1 MLVTTGA
8 PLDEFTQKTEIIDL
22 LHPEAVCEQPTDFPK
37 QIEGANAGVLLNHR
51 EPATSQ
57 VVICGGIAKYGPADF
72 RAESICYFL
81 DGEWVCIIQNEY
93 YSTMNSKGIFPSKP

>member
-1 MLVTTGA
+1 MTLKTTLISTLESLVTTGA

-22 LHPEAVCEQPTDFPK
+22 LHPDAICEKISDFPK

-51 EPATSQ
+51 EPETSQ

-81 DGEWVCIIQNEY
+81 DGDWVC
-93 YSTMNSKGIFPSKP
+93 G